1 MSSTFAND
9 YARQSTRDSGLE
21 SLKNVQSILG
31 RAQQEVEYMLDSYQ
45 SAESDADR
53 ARIVG
58 YCIEFMLPFLTNNL
72 RIDLLAQRQ
81 ADLLVLAKT
90 PSLSE
95 PV

>member
-9 YARQSTRDSGLE
+9 HFRQSTRDSSLE

-31 RAQQEVEYMLDSYQ
+31 RAQQEVDYMLDSYQ

-53 ARIVG
+53 ARIMG

-81 ADLLVLAKT
+81 ADLRVLAKT
-90 PSLSE
+90 PILSE
-95 PV
+95 PA

>member
-9 YARQSTRDSGLE
+9 HFRQSTRDSSLE

-31 RAQQEVEYMLDSYQ
+31 RAQQEVDYMLDSYQ
-45 SAESDADR
+45 PAESDADR
-53 ARIVG
+53 ARIMC
-58 YCIEFMLPFLTNNL
+58 YCVEFMLPLLTNNL

-81 ADLLVLAKT
+81 ADLRVLAKT

-95 PV
+95 PA